1 MTITTTQPI
10 IRENSVDKF
19 NVKLNQFEGPFD
31 LLLSLIAKHELEV
44 TALSLHI
51 VTDDFL
57 QYIKNQGSEWDLD
70 EATEFLVIAATLLD
84 LKTARLLPSGEVEDE
99 EDIARLEA
107 RDLLFARLM
116 QYKAFKDVSFWLNDQ
131 LSIESKRFA
140 RSVSLEPQFANL
152 LPEVLLGLGPNE
164 LARLAAKAMEVKT
177 IPSISLS
184 HLHAPAVSVREQ
196 AGIIV
201 ERLRRVGATTFR
213 SLISGVEVPV
223 VVARFLAILELF
235 RESQITLEQES
246 PLADLYIRW
255 VGTEQGEIELTDEFD
270 SDTRLSLVK
279 DAENGGGARWRMKL
293 K

>member
-223 VVARFLAILELF
+223 VVARFLAVLELF

-255 VGTEQGEIELTDEFD
+255 VGAEQGEIELTDEFD
-270 SDTRLSLVK
+270 SDTKLSLVK
-279 DAENGGGARWRMKL
+279 DAENGEVLDGE
-293 K
+293 

>member
-1 MTITTTQPI
+1 MTTTQPI

-255 VGTEQGEIELTDEFD
+255 VGAEQGEIELTDEFD
-270 SDTRLSLVK
+270 SDTKLSLVK
-279 DAENGGGARWRMKL
+279 DVEIEEVLDGE
-293 K
+293 

>member
-1 MTITTTQPI
+1 MTTATKEPI
-10 IRENSVDKF
+10 VVENSADKF

-44 TALSLHI
+44 TALALHI

-57 QYIKNQGSEWDLD
+57 QYIKNQGSTWDLD
-70 EATEFLVIAATLLD
+70 ETTEFLVIAATLLD

-116 QYKAFKDVSFWLNDQ
+116 QYKAFKDVSFWLNEQ
-131 LSIESKRFA
+131 LGTESKRFA

-184 HLHAPAVSVREQ
+184 HLHAPTVSVREQ

-201 ERLRRVGATTFR
+201 ERLRRVGSTTFR

-223 VVARFLAILELF
+223 IVARFLAILELF
-235 RESQITLEQES
+235 RESQVTLEQES

-255 VGTEQGEIELTDEFD
+255 IGSEQGEVQVTAEFD
-270 SDTRLSLVK
+270 ESSTHVNLGVVQD
-279 DAENGGGARWRMKL
+279 EQ
-293 K
+293 

>member
-1 MTITTTQPI
+1 MTTATKEPI
-10 IRENSVDKF
+10 VVENSADKF

-44 TALSLHI
+44 TALALHI

-57 QYIKNQGSEWDLD
+57 QYIKNQGSTWDLD
-70 EATEFLVIAATLLD
+70 ETTEFLVIAATLLD

-116 QYKAFKDVSFWLNDQ
+116 QYKAFKDVSFWLNEQ
-131 LSIESKRFA
+131 LGTESKRFA

-184 HLHAPAVSVREQ
+184 HLHAPTVSVREQ

-201 ERLRRVGATTFR
+201 ERLRRVGSTTFR

-235 RESQITLEQES
+235 RESQVTLEQES

-255 VGTEQGEIELTDEFD
+255 IGSEQGEVQVTAEFD
-270 SDTRLSLVK
+270 ESSSQVSLEVVQ
-279 DAENGGGARWRMKL
+279 DEQ
-293 K
+293 

>member
-1 MTITTTQPI
+1 MTMTTTEPI

-44 TALSLHI
+44 TALALHI

-116 QYKAFKDVSFWLNDQ
+116 QYKAFKDVSLWLNDQ
-131 LSIESKRFA
+131 LGIESKRYA

-255 VGTEQGEIELTDEFD
+255 VGSEQGEIELTDEFD
-270 SDTRLSLVK
+270 SDAKLSLVTNT
-279 DAENGGGARWRMKL
+279 DIEEVQDGE
-293 K
+293 

>member
-1 MTITTTQPI
+1 MTMTTTQPI
-10 IRENSVDKF
+10 ICENSVDKF

-44 TALSLHI
+44 TALALHI

-57 QYIKNQGSEWDLD
+57 QYIKNQGSEWNLD

-116 QYKAFKDVSFWLNDQ
+116 QYKAFKDVSIWLNDQ

-213 SLISGVEVPV
+213 SLISGVEVSV
-223 VVARFLAILELF
+223 VVARFLAVLELF

-255 VGTEQGEIELTDEFD
+255 VGSEQGEIELTDEFD
-270 SDTRLSLVK
+270 AETKLSLVQ
-279 DAENGGGARWRMKL
+279 DTDIEEVPNGE
-293 K
+293 

>member
-1 MTITTTQPI
+1 MTMTTTEPI

-44 TALSLHI
+44 TALALHI

-57 QYIKNQGSEWDLD
+57 QYIKNQGGEWDLD

-116 QYKAFKDVSFWLNDQ
+116 QYKAFKDVSIWLNDQ

-223 VVARFLAILELF
+223 VVARFLAVLELF

-270 SDTRLSLVK
+270 SDTKLSLVK
-279 DAENGGGARWRMKL
+279 DAEDGEVLDGE
-293 K
+293 

>member
-44 TALSLHI
+44 TALALHI

-57 QYIKNQGSEWDLD
+57 QYIKNQGSDWDLD

-116 QYKAFKDVSFWLNDQ
+116 QYKAFKDVSIWLNDQ
-131 LSIESKRFA
+131 LAIESKRFA

-223 VVARFLAILELF
+223 VVARFLAVLELF

-270 SDTRLSLVK
+270 SETKLSLVK
-279 DAENGGGARWRMKL
+279 DIEIEEVQDGE
-293 K
+293 

>member
-1 MTITTTQPI
+1 MTTATKDPI
-10 IRENSVDKF
+10 VVEKSADKF

-44 TALSLHI
+44 TALALHI

-57 QYIKNQGSEWDLD
+57 QYIKNQGSTWDLD
-70 EATEFLVIAATLLD
+70 ETTEFLVIAATLLD

-116 QYKAFKDVSFWLNDQ
+116 QYKAFKDVSFWLNEQ
-131 LSIESKRFA
+131 LGTESKRFA

-184 HLHAPAVSVREQ
+184 HLHAPTVSVREQ

-201 ERLRRVGATTFR
+201 ERLRRVGSTTFR

-223 VVARFLAILELF
+223 IIARFLAILELF
-235 RESQITLEQES
+235 RESQVTLEQES

-255 VGTEQGEIELTDEFD
+255 IGSEQGEVQVTAEFD
-270 SDTRLSLVK
+270 ESSTQVNLEVVQD
-279 DAENGGGARWRMKL
+279 EQ
-293 K
+293 

>member
-1 MTITTTQPI
+1 MTTATKEPI
-10 IRENSVDKF
+10 VVENSADKF

-44 TALSLHI
+44 TALALHI

-57 QYIKNQGSEWDLD
+57 QYIKNQGSTWDLD
-70 EATEFLVIAATLLD
+70 ETTEFLVIAATLLD

-116 QYKAFKDVSFWLNDQ
+116 QYKAFKDVSFWLNEQ
-131 LSIESKRFA
+131 LGTESKRFA

-184 HLHAPAVSVREQ
+184 HLHAPTVSVREQ

-201 ERLRRVGATTFR
+201 ERLRRVGSTTFR

-223 VVARFLAILELF
+223 IIARFLAILELF
-235 RESQITLEQES
+235 RESQVTLEQES

-255 VGTEQGEIELTDEFD
+255 IGSEQGEVQVTAEFD
-270 SDTRLSLVK
+270 ESSTQVNLEVVQD
-279 DAENGGGARWRMKL
+279 EQ
-293 K
+293 

>member
-10 IRENSVDKF
+10 IRENSIDKF

-44 TALSLHI
+44 TALALHI

-57 QYIKNQGSEWDLD
+57 QYIKNQGSDWDLD

-116 QYKAFKDVSFWLNDQ
+116 QYKAFKDVSVWLNDQ

-164 LARLAAKAMEVKT
+164 LAKLAARAMEVKT

-213 SLISGVEVPV
+213 SLISGVEIPV
-223 VVARFLAILELF
+223 VVARFLAVLELF
-235 RESQITLEQES
+235 RESQVTLEQES

-255 VGTEQGEIELTDEFD
+255 VGSEQGEIELTDEFD
-270 SDTRLSLVK
+270 SETNLSLVK
-279 DAENGGGARWRMKL
+279 NDNSGEVQDGG
-293 K
+293 

>member
-44 TALSLHI
+44 TALALHI

-57 QYIKNQGSEWDLD
+57 QYIKNQGSDWNLD

-131 LSIESKRFA
+131 LSSEAKRFA

-177 IPSISLS
+177 VPSISLS

-223 VVARFLAILELF
+223 VVARFLAVLELF

-246 PLADLYIRW
+246 PLAELYIRW
-255 VGTEQGEIELTDEFD
+255 VGSEQGEIELTDEFD
-270 SDTRLSLVK
+270 SDTKLSLVQ
-279 DAENGGGARWRMKL
+279 DTNNEEVQNG
-293 K
+293 

>member
-1 MTITTTQPI
+1 MTTTQPI

-44 TALSLHI
+44 TALALHI

-57 QYIKNQGSEWDLD
+57 QYIKNQGSDWDLD

-116 QYKAFKDVSFWLNDQ
+116 QYKAFKDVSIWLNDQ
-131 LSIESKRFA
+131 LAIESKRFA

-223 VVARFLAILELF
+223 VVARFLAVLELF

-255 VGTEQGEIELTDEFD
+255 IGTEQGEIELTDEFD
-270 SDTRLSLVK
+270 SETKLSLVK
-279 DAENGGGARWRMKL
+279 DIEIEEVQDGE
-293 K
+293 

>member
-116 QYKAFKDVSFWLNDQ
+116 QYKAFKDVSIWLNDQ

-255 VGTEQGEIELTDEFD
+255 VGAEQGEIELTDEFD
-270 SDTRLSLVK
+270 SDTKLSLVK
-279 DAENGGGARWRMKL
+279 DAENGEVLHGE
-293 K
+293 

>member
-1 MTITTTQPI
+1 MTTATKEPI
-10 IRENSVDKF
+10 VIENSVDKF

-44 TALSLHI
+44 TALALHI

-57 QYIKNQGSEWDLD
+57 QYIKNQGSTWDLD
-70 EATEFLVIAATLLD
+70 ETTEFLVIAATLLD

-116 QYKAFKDVSFWLNDQ
+116 QYKAFKDVSFWLNEQ
-131 LSIESKRFA
+131 LGIESKRFA

-177 IPSISLS
+177 IPSISLT
-184 HLHAPAVSVREQ
+184 HLHAPTVSVREQ

-201 ERLRRVGATTFR
+201 ERLRRVGSTTFR

-223 VVARFLAILELF
+223 IVARFLAILELF
-235 RESQITLEQES
+235 RESQVTLEQES

-255 VGTEQGEIELTDEFD
+255 IGSEQGDVQVTAEFD
-270 SDTRLSLVK
+270 ESTTPVSLEVVE
-279 DAENGGGARWRMKL
+279 DEQ
-293 K
+293 

>member
-1 MTITTTQPI
+1 MTITSTQPI

-140 RSVSLEPQFANL
+140 RSVSLEPKFANL

-164 LARLAAKAMEVKT
+164 LARLAAKAMEVKS

-213 SLISGVEVPV
+213 SLISGVEVSV

-255 VGTEQGEIELTDEFD
+255 VGAEQGEIELTDEFD
-270 SDTRLSLVK
+270 SDTKLSLVK
-279 DAENGGGARWRMKL
+279 DVENEEVLDGE
-293 K
+293 

>member
-1 MTITTTQPI
+1 MTMTTTQPI

-44 TALSLHI
+44 TALALHI

-255 VGTEQGEIELTDEFD
+255 VGAEQGEIELTDEFD
-270 SDTRLSLVK
+270 SDTKLSLVK
-279 DAENGGGARWRMKL
+279 DAENGEVLHGE
-293 K
+293 

>member
-1 MTITTTQPI
+1 MTMTTTQPI

-44 TALSLHI
+44 TALALHI

-116 QYKAFKDVSFWLNDQ
+116 QYKAFKDVSIWLNDQ

-223 VVARFLAILELF
+223 VVARFLAVLELF

-270 SDTRLSLVK
+270 SDTKLSLVK
-279 DAENGGGARWRMKL
+279 DAEDGEVLDGE
-293 K
+293 

>member
-1 MTITTTQPI
+1 MTTATKEPI
-10 IRENSVDKF
+10 VVENSADKF

-44 TALSLHI
+44 TALALHI

-57 QYIKNQGSEWDLD
+57 HYIKNQGSTWDLD
-70 EATEFLVIAATLLD
+70 ETTEFLVIAATLLD

-116 QYKAFKDVSFWLNDQ
+116 QYKAFKDVSFWLNEQ
-131 LSIESKRFA
+131 LGTESKRFA

-184 HLHAPAVSVREQ
+184 HLHAPTVSVREQ

-201 ERLRRVGATTFR
+201 ERLRRVGSTTFR

-223 VVARFLAILELF
+223 IVARFLAILELF
-235 RESQITLEQES
+235 RESQVTLEQES

-255 VGTEQGEIELTDEFD
+255 IGSEQGEVQVTAEFD
-270 SDTRLSLVK
+270 ESSTQVNLEVVQD
-279 DAENGGGARWRMKL
+279 EQ
-293 K
+293 

>member
-1 MTITTTQPI
+1 MTTATKEPI
-10 IRENSVDKF
+10 VVENSADKF

-44 TALSLHI
+44 TALALHI

-57 QYIKNQGSEWDLD
+57 QYIKNQGSTWDLD
-70 EATEFLVIAATLLD
+70 ETTEFLVIAATLLD

-116 QYKAFKDVSFWLNDQ
+116 QYKAFKDVSFWLNEQ
-131 LSIESKRFA
+131 LGTESKRFA

-184 HLHAPAVSVREQ
+184 HLHAPTVSVREQ

-201 ERLRRVGATTFR
+201 ERLRRVGSTTFR

-223 VVARFLAILELF
+223 IIARFLAILELF
-235 RESQITLEQES
+235 RESQVTLEQES

-255 VGTEQGEIELTDEFD
+255 IGSEQGEVQVTAEFD
-270 SDTRLSLVK
+270 ESSSQVNLEVVQD
-279 DAENGGGARWRMKL
+279 EQ
-293 K
+293 

>member
-1 MTITTTQPI
+1 MTMTTTQPI

-44 TALSLHI
+44 TALALHI

-57 QYIKNQGSEWDLD
+57 QYIKNQGSEWNLD

-84 LKTARLLPSGEVEDE
+84 LKTARILPSGEVEDE
-99 EDIARLEA
+99 EDVARLEA

-116 QYKAFKDVSFWLNDQ
+116 QYKAFKDVSIWLNDQ

-213 SLISGVEVPV
+213 SLISGVEVSV
-223 VVARFLAILELF
+223 VVARFLAVLELF

-255 VGTEQGEIELTDEFD
+255 VGSEQGEIELTDEFD
-270 SDTRLSLVK
+270 AETKLSLVQ
-279 DAENGGGARWRMKL
+279 DTDIEEVPNGE
-293 K
+293 

>member
-1 MTITTTQPI
+1 MTTATKEPI
-10 IRENSVDKF
+10 VVENSADKF

-44 TALSLHI
+44 TALALHI

-57 QYIKNQGSEWDLD
+57 QYIKNQGSSWDLD
-70 EATEFLVIAATLLD
+70 ETTEFLVIAATLLD

-116 QYKAFKDVSFWLNDQ
+116 QYKAFKDVSFWLNEQ
-131 LSIESKRFA
+131 LGTESKRFA

-184 HLHAPAVSVREQ
+184 HLHAPTVSVREQ

-201 ERLRRVGATTFR
+201 ERLRRVGSTTFR

-223 VVARFLAILELF
+223 IVARFLAILELF
-235 RESQITLEQES
+235 RESQVTLEQES

-255 VGTEQGEIELTDEFD
+255 IGSEQGEVQVTAEFD
-270 SDTRLSLVK
+270 ESSTQVSLEVVQ
-279 DAENGGGARWRMKL
+279 DEQ
-293 K
+293 

>member
-1 MTITTTQPI
+1 MTTTQPI

-44 TALSLHI
+44 TALALHI

-116 QYKAFKDVSFWLNDQ
+116 QYKAFKDVSIWLNDQ

-177 IPSISLS
+177 IPSVSLS

-223 VVARFLAILELF
+223 VVARFLAVLELF

-255 VGTEQGEIELTDEFD
+255 VGSEQGDIELTDEFD
-270 SDTRLSLVK
+270 SDSKLSLVA
-279 DAENGGGARWRMKL
+279 DTNNEEVQDGE
-293 K
+293 

>member
-44 TALSLHI
+44 TALALHI

-116 QYKAFKDVSFWLNDQ
+116 QYKAFKDVSIWLNDQ

-223 VVARFLAILELF
+223 VVARFLAVLELF

-270 SDTRLSLVK
+270 SDTKLSLVK
-279 DAENGGGARWRMKL
+279 DAEDGEVLDGE
-293 K
+293 

>member
-1 MTITTTQPI
+1 MTMTTTEPI

-44 TALSLHI
+44 TALALHI

-116 QYKAFKDVSFWLNDQ
+116 QYKAFKDVSIWLNDQ
-131 LSIESKRFA
+131 LGIESKRYA

-223 VVARFLAILELF
+223 VVARFLALLELF

-255 VGTEQGEIELTDEFD
+255 VGSEQGEIELTDEFD
-270 SDTRLSLVK
+270 SDAKLNLVTNT
-279 DAENGGGARWRMKL
+279 DFEEVQDGE
-293 K
+293 

>member
-1 MTITTTQPI
+1 MTMTTTEPI

-44 TALSLHI
+44 TALALHI

-116 QYKAFKDVSFWLNDQ
+116 QYKAFKDVSLWLNDQ
-131 LSIESKRFA
+131 LDIESKRYA

-223 VVARFLAILELF
+223 VVARFLAVLELF

-255 VGTEQGEIELTDEFD
+255 VGSEQGEIELTDEFD
-270 SDTRLSLVK
+270 SDAKLSLVTNT
-279 DAENGGGARWRMKL
+279 DIEEVQDGE
-293 K
+293 

>member
-1 MTITTTQPI
+1 MTMTTTQPI
-10 IRENSVDKF
+10 IHENSVDKF

-44 TALSLHI
+44 TALALHI

-57 QYIKNQGSEWDLD
+57 QYIKNQGSDWDLD

-116 QYKAFKDVSFWLNDQ
+116 QYKAFKDVSIWLNDQ

-223 VVARFLAILELF
+223 VVARFLAVLELF
-235 RESQITLEQES
+235 RESQVTLEQES

-255 VGTEQGEIELTDEFD
+255 VGSEQGEIELTDEFD
-270 SDTRLSLVK
+270 SDTKLSLVK
-279 DAENGGGARWRMKL
+279 DTETEEVLDGE
-293 K
+293 

>member
-1 MTITTTQPI
+1 MTMTTTQPI
-10 IRENSVDKF
+10 IHENSVDKF

-44 TALSLHI
+44 TALALHI

-57 QYIKNQGSEWDLD
+57 QYIKNQGSDWDLD

-116 QYKAFKDVSFWLNDQ
+116 QYKAFKDVSIWLNNQ

-223 VVARFLAILELF
+223 VVARFLAVLELF
-235 RESQITLEQES
+235 RESQVTLEQES

-255 VGTEQGEIELTDEFD
+255 VGSEQGEIELTDEFD
-270 SDTRLSLVK
+270 SDTKLSLVK
-279 DAENGGGARWRMKL
+279 DTETEEVLDGE
-293 K
+293 

>member
-1 MTITTTQPI
+1 MKMTTTQPI

-44 TALSLHI
+44 TALALHI

-57 QYIKNQGSEWDLD
+57 QYIKNQGSQWDLD

-116 QYKAFKDVSFWLNDQ
+116 QYKAFKDVSIWLNDQ

-223 VVARFLAILELF
+223 VVARFLAVLELF

-255 VGTEQGEIELTDEFD
+255 VGSEQGEIELTDEFD
-270 SDTRLSLVK
+270 SDTKLSLVA
-279 DAENGGGARWRMKL
+279 DTNTEEVQNGE
-293 K
+293 

>member
-223 VVARFLAILELF
+223 VVARFLAVLELF

-246 PLADLYIRW
+246 PLGDLYIRW
-255 VGTEQGEIELTDEFD
+255 VGAEQGEIELTDEFD
-270 SDTRLSLVK
+270 SDTKLSLVK
-279 DAENGGGARWRMKL
+279 DVENEEVLDGE
-293 K
+293 

>member
-1 MTITTTQPI
+1 MTMTTTQPI

-44 TALSLHI
+44 TALALHI

-57 QYIKNQGSEWDLD
+57 QYIKNQGSEWNLD

-116 QYKAFKDVSFWLNDQ
+116 QYKAFKDVSIWLNDQ

-164 LARLAAKAMEVKT
+164 LARIAAKAMEVKT

-213 SLISGVEVPV
+213 SLISGVEVSV
-223 VVARFLAILELF
+223 VVARFLAVLELF

-255 VGTEQGEIELTDEFD
+255 VGSEQGEIELTDEFD
-270 SDTRLSLVK
+270 AETKLSLVQ
-279 DAENGGGARWRMKL
+279 DTDIEEVPNGE
-293 K
+293 

>member
-223 VVARFLAILELF
+223 VVARFLAVLELF

-270 SDTRLSLVK
+270 SDTKLSLVK
-279 DAENGGGARWRMKL
+279 DAEDGEVLDGE
-293 K
+293 

>member
-1 MTITTTQPI
+1 MTTTQPI

-44 TALSLHI
+44 TALALHI

-57 QYIKNQGSEWDLD
+57 QYIKNQGSEWNLD

-116 QYKAFKDVSFWLNDQ
+116 QYKAFKDVSIWLNDQ

-213 SLISGVEVPV
+213 SLISGVEVSV
-223 VVARFLAILELF
+223 VVARFLAVLELF

-255 VGTEQGEIELTDEFD
+255 VGSEQGEIELTDEFD
-270 SDTRLSLVK
+270 AETKLSLVQ
-279 DAENGGGARWRMKL
+279 DTDIEEVPNGE
-293 K
+293 

>member
-1 MTITTTQPI
+1 MTMTTTEPI

-44 TALSLHI
+44 TALALHI

-116 QYKAFKDVSFWLNDQ
+116 QYKAFKDVSLWLNDQ
-131 LSIESKRFA
+131 LGIESKRYA

-213 SLISGVEVPV
+213 SLISGVDLPV
-223 VVARFLAILELF
+223 VVARFLAVLELF

-255 VGTEQGEIELTDEFD
+255 VGSEQGEIELTDEFD
-270 SDTRLSLVK
+270 SDAKLSLVTNT
-279 DAENGGGARWRMKL
+279 DFEEVQDGE
-293 K
+293 

>member
-1 MTITTTQPI
+1 
-10 IRENSVDKF
+10 
-19 NVKLNQFEGPFD
+19 
-31 LLLSLIAKHELEV
+31 
-44 TALSLHI
+44 
-51 VTDDFL
+51 
-57 QYIKNQGSEWDLD
+57 
-70 EATEFLVIAATLLD
+70 

-116 QYKAFKDVSFWLNDQ
+116 QYKAFKDVSIWLNDQ

-213 SLISGVEVPV
+213 SLISGVEVSV
-223 VVARFLAILELF
+223 VVARFLAVLELF

-255 VGTEQGEIELTDEFD
+255 VGSEQGEIELTDEFD
-270 SDTRLSLVK
+270 AETKLSLVQ
-279 DAENGGGARWRMKL
+279 DTDIEEVPNGE
-293 K
+293 

>member
-1 MTITTTQPI
+1 MTTATKEPI
-10 IRENSVDKF
+10 VVENSADKF

-44 TALSLHI
+44 TALALHV

-57 QYIKNQGSEWDLD
+57 QYIKNQGSTWDLD
-70 EATEFLVIAATLLD
+70 ETTEFLVIAATLLD

-116 QYKAFKDVSFWLNDQ
+116 QYKAFKDVSFWLNEQ
-131 LSIESKRFA
+131 LGTESKRFA

-184 HLHAPAVSVREQ
+184 HLHAPTVSVREQ

-201 ERLRRVGATTFR
+201 ERLRRVGSTTFR

-223 VVARFLAILELF
+223 IVARFLAILELF
-235 RESQITLEQES
+235 RESQVTLEQES

-255 VGTEQGEIELTDEFD
+255 IGSEQGEVQVTAEFD
-270 SDTRLSLVK
+270 ESSSHVNLEVVQD
-279 DAENGGGARWRMKL
+279 EQ
-293 K
+293 

>member
-1 MTITTTQPI
+1 MTMTTTQPI

-44 TALSLHI
+44 TALALHI

-57 QYIKNQGSEWDLD
+57 QYIKNQGSEWNLD

-116 QYKAFKDVSFWLNDQ
+116 QYKAFKDVSIWLNDQ

-213 SLISGVEVPV
+213 SLISGVEVSV
-223 VVARFLAILELF
+223 VVDRFLAVLELF

-255 VGTEQGEIELTDEFD
+255 VGSEQGEIELTDEFD
-270 SDTRLSLVK
+270 AETKLSLVQ
-279 DAENGGGARWRMKL
+279 DTDIEEVPNGE
-293 K
+293 

>member
-1 MTITTTQPI
+1 MTMTTTQPI

-44 TALSLHI
+44 TALALHI

-57 QYIKNQGSEWDLD
+57 QYIKNQGSQWDLD

-116 QYKAFKDVSFWLNDQ
+116 QYKAFKDVSIWLNDQ

-223 VVARFLAILELF
+223 VVARFLAVLELF

-255 VGTEQGEIELTDEFD
+255 VGSEQGEIELTDEFD
-270 SDTRLSLVK
+270 SDTKLSLVT
-279 DAENGGGARWRMKL
+279 DTNNEEVQDGE
-293 K
+293 

>member
-1 MTITTTQPI
+1 MTMTTTQPI

-44 TALSLHI
+44 TALALHI

-57 QYIKNQGSEWDLD
+57 QYIKNQGSQWDLD

-116 QYKAFKDVSFWLNDQ
+116 QYKAFKDVSIWLNDQ

-177 IPSISLS
+177 IPSVSLS

-223 VVARFLAILELF
+223 VVARFLAVLELF

-255 VGTEQGEIELTDEFD
+255 VGSEQGEIELTDEFD
-270 SDTRLSLVK
+270 SDTKLSLVA
-279 DAENGGGARWRMKL
+279 DTNTEEVQNGE
-293 K
+293 